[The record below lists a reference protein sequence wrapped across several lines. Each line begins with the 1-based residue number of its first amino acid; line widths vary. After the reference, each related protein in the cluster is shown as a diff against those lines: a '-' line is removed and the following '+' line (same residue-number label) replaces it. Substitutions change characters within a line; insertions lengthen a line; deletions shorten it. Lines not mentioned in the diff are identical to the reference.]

1 MKAPST
7 RLALNAATPDPRC
20 VMIVAGEAS
29 GDLHGANLVRALR
42 REAPGLFVCG
52 IGGDRL
58 RAEGV
63 RILLDASRLAVVGI
77 TEVLAKLPAVWEALR
92 LAKKLLQS
100 LRPDLLILI
109 DFPDFNLRVARMA
122 KKCGV
127 PVLYYVSPQIWAWRR
142 GRVQTIKQ
150 RVDHMAVIL
159 PFEAGFYQSHGVPV
173 TFVGHPLLDVWGS
186 APPPPP
192 AGLVASPVV
201 GLLPGSREGE
211 IQRLLPVM
219 LQAAR
224 RLETQFGTIRFLVS
238 VAPTVNREQVG
249 GILQRFPGRAPI
261 AVVAGGIEPILR
273 GCHLVLAASGTVTLE
288 AAIGGMPMV
297 IVYKVSPLSYRI
309 GKALIRVKHISLV
322 NLIAGRELV
331 PELIQDQANPVN
343 IAAAAAKMLADPRQL
358 ATLRTELLKIRSLL
372 GGGGASGRV
381 AAIALG
387 LLQKPGGF
395 DPRAAAR
402 GASG

>member
-1 MKAPST
+1 MTLPPNRSAM
-7 RLALNAATPDPRC
+7 NAAPDPRC

-42 REAPGLFVCG
+42 REVPGLFVCG

-58 RAEGV
+58 RAQGV

-77 TEVLAKLPAVWEALR
+77 TEVLAKLPVVWQALG
-92 LAKKLLQS
+92 LAKKLLQG
-100 LRPDLLILI
+100 LQPDLLILI

-142 GRVQTIKQ
+142 GRVRTIKR

-159 PFEAGFYQSHGVPV
+159 PFEASFYQSHGVPV

-186 APPPPP
+186 APLPQPP
-192 AGLVASPVV
+192 AGLGASPVV

-224 RLETQFGTIRFLVS
+224 RLENQFKTIRFLVS
-238 VAPTVNREQVG
+238 VAPTVNREQAG
-249 GILQRFPGRAPI
+249 AILQRFPGRAPV
-261 AVVAGGIEPILR
+261 ALVAGGIAPILR
-273 GCHLVLAASGTVTLE
+273 DCHLVLAASGTVTLE

-331 PELIQDQANPVN
+331 PELIQDQANPAN
-343 IAAAAAKMLADPRQL
+343 IAAAAAAMLADPRRL
-358 ATLRTELLKIRSLL
+358 ATLRRELRNIRSLL
-372 GGGGASGRV
+372 GGDGASGRV
-381 AAIALG
+381 AAIALS
-387 LLQKPGGF
+387 LLKKPGGF
-395 DPRAAAR
+395 DPGAAGR
-402 GASG
+402 EASR